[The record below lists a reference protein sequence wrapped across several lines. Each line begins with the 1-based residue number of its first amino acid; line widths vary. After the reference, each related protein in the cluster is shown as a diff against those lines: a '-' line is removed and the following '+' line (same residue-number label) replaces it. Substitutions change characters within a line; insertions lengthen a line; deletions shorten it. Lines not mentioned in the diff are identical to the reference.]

1 MAKPPRVK
9 TNQKQES
16 LPHSTH
22 QTIAVSRQQWSGP
35 LPPPEALARFN
46 EIVPNGAERIFKMA
60 EDEQAHRITSENTGL
75 VASIAEAK
83 RGQLLGAS
91 ISIVSLVSAIISIY
105 LGAHWTVTVLLVGL
119 PIMGL
124 AKAIVD
130 SRSQK

>member
-9 TNQKQES
+9 INQRQES
-16 LPHSTH
+16 ASHPAR
-22 QTIAVSRQQWSGP
+22 QTIAVSHEQWSGP

-46 EIVPNGAERIFKMA
+46 DIVPNGAERIFKMA
-60 EDEQAHRITSENTGL
+60 EDEQEHRIASERTGL

-91 ISIVSLVSAIISIY
+91 ISIISLISAGISVY
-105 LGAHWTVTVLLVGL
+105 LGAHLAVTALMVGV

-124 AKAIVD
+124 AKSIVD